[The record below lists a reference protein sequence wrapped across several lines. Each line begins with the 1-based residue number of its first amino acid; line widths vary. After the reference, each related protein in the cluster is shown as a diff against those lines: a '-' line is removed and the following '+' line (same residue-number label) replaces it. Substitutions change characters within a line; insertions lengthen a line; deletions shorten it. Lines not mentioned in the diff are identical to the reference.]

1 MSPGIG
7 AGGASFGFS
16 FSDGVPVCRLAA
28 MHWAVLAAVGG
39 PFVASVVMTGLVR
52 HWARRTGFVDRPG
65 GHKQHENLTPL
76 GGGIAITWT
85 LCGSLLAG
93 TFVVWLAQQQGW
105 TPRLPELLRLHAPG
119 IASRLPSVLALV
131 GGALVLH
138 VVGWADDRHPMGPGV
153 KFLVQF
159 LVAGVLVIGFGM
171 RVAEFLGQSLSSGV
185 SILWIVLIINAFNFL
200 DNMDGLNAGVA
211 AIIAAILA
219 SAAMQNGQVFVPTVA
234 WALVGTLLGFLV
246 YNFSPA
252 SIFMGDAGSL
262 VVGYFL
268 AMLTVLTTYQE
279 YDPAR
284 GVVPYGVLMP
294 VVVLAVPLYDVISVV
309 IVRLRA
315 GDSPFRGDRR
325 HFSHRLTRRGMSPR
339 AAVLTIYLATMAT
352 SLAALQLP
360 GATWPTALLI
370 TTQTFCVVLIIAIL
384 EGRPPTSAARR

>member
-1 MSPGIG
+1 
-7 AGGASFGFS
+7 
-16 FSDGVPVCRLAA
+16 
-28 MHWAVLAAVGG
+28 MHWMVLTAVGG

-52 HWARRTGFVDRPG
+52 RWARRTGFVDQPG
-65 GHKQHENLTPL
+65 GHKQHKNPTPL

-85 LCGSLLAG
+85 LCGALLAG
-93 TFVVWLAQQQGW
+93 TFAVWLAHQQGW
-105 TPRLPELLRLHAPG
+105 APRLPELLRLHAAG
-119 IASRLPSVLALV
+119 VASRLPNVLALV

-138 VVGWADDRHPMGPGV
+138 IVGWADDRHPMGPGI
-153 KFLVQF
+153 KFLVQS

-171 RVAEFLGQSLSSGV
+171 RVAEFLGESVSLAF

-211 AIIAAILA
+211 AISAAILA
-219 SAAMQNGQVFVPTVA
+219 SAAMQSGQVFVPIVA
-234 WALVGTLLGFLV
+234 WALVGTLLGFLAF
-246 YNFSPA
+246 NFPPA
-252 SIFMGDAGSL
+252 TIFMGDAGSL

-279 YDPAR
+279 FDPAR
-284 GVVPYGVLMP
+284 GVMPYGVLVP

-309 IVRLRA
+309 LVRLRA

-325 HFSHRLTRRGMSPR
+325 HFSHRLTRRGMKPR

-360 GATWPTALLI
+360 GATWTRALLI
-370 TTQTFCVVLIIAIL
+370 LTQTFCVVLIIAIL
-384 EGRPPTSAARR
+384 ESRPTDSSGRR

>member
-1 MSPGIG
+1 
-7 AGGASFGFS
+7 
-16 FSDGVPVCRLAA
+16 
-28 MHWAVLAAVGG
+28 MHWAVLAAVVGTFG
-39 PFVASVVMTGLVR
+39 ASVVMTGLVR
-52 HWARRTGFVDRPG
+52 RWARRTDFVDRPA
-65 GHKQHENLTPL
+65 GHKQHANPTPL

-93 TFVVWLAQQQGW
+93 TFAVWLAHQQGW
-105 TPRLPELLRLHAPG
+105 TPQLPELLRLHAPG
-119 IASRLPSVLALV
+119 IASRLPNVLALV

-138 VVGWADDRHPMGPGV
+138 IVGWADDRRPMGPGV

-159 LVAGVLVIGFGM
+159 LVAAVLVVGFGM
-171 RVAEFLGQSLSSGV
+171 RVAEFLGAPLAIGL

-211 AIIAAILA
+211 AISAAILA
-219 SAAMQNGQVFVPTVA
+219 SAAMRNGQVFVPTVA

-246 YNFSPA
+246 FNFSPA

-268 AMLTVLTTYQE
+268 AMLSVLTTYQE

-325 HFSHRLTRRGMSPR
+325 HFSHRLTRRGMTPR

-360 GATWPTALLI
+360 GATWLTALLVL
-370 TTQTFCVVLIIAIL
+370 TQTLCVVLIIAIL
-384 EGRPPTSAARR
+384 EGRPPTFPRR